1 MPLYELGG
9 QQPQLASD
17 AWVAPSADLIGD
29 VRLAELASVWFG
41 AVIRAD
47 NTPILIG
54 ARTNIQDG
62 AMLHSDPG
70 APCTLGDD
78 VTVGHHAILH
88 GCTIGDRV
96 LIGMG
101 ATVLNRAVIAED
113 CLIGAGALITE
124 GKTFPSGHLIVGS
137 PARAIRP
144 LDDAQRAML
153 KASAAL
159 YAAKQRDYA
168 TELREV
174 VRGFEGLMDFACVTM
189 GCCGSIKD
197 GEPIHVTDL
206 IPRSG
211 PVTADQFIDWLVEA
225 EDMTLEAYP
234 AAHREKLRESFVANM
249 GAPIVDASRLR
260 WR

>member
-1 MPLYELGG
+1 VPLYQLGG
-9 QQPQLASD
+9 HQPHIAPD
-17 AWVAPSADLIGD
+17 AWVAPSADLIGE
-29 VRLAELASVWFG
+29 VHLAEQASIWFG

-47 NTPILIG
+47 NTPIHVG
-54 ARTNIQDG
+54 ARTNVQDG

-88 GCTIGDRV
+88 GCTIGDRT

-101 ATVLNRAVIAED
+101 ATILNRAVIGED
-113 CLIGAGALITE
+113 CLVGAGALVTE

-144 LDDAQRAML
+144 LDDAQKAML

-168 TELREV
+168 QNLR
-174 VRGFEGLMDFACVTM
+174 R
-189 GCCGSIKD
+189 
-197 GEPIHVTDL
+197 
-206 IPRSG
+206 
-211 PVTADQFIDWLVEA
+211 
-225 EDMTLEAYP
+225 
-234 AAHREKLRESFVANM
+234 
-249 GAPIVDASRLR
+249 VD
-260 WR
+260 